1 MASLFKFG
9 IDEGLEELKR
19 HLFGQTALVQ
29 LEVRANGNNR
39 TARVVDALTKQ
50 VLTEAALLALDH
62 VRERLERA
70 AVGTSDGATTTTV
83 VEQRVHSF
91 LKHALFVADDDFGR
105 TQFHQPFQTV
115 VAVDDAAV
123 QVVEVR
129 GGKTATVKRNQR
141 TQFRRNDRNNFHDH
155 PFGLVVR
162 FQKRF
167 NDLEAL
173 GDLFLLGLA
182 LGGFAFF
189 AQFGAQLFQLQF
201 FQQAAHGFGA
211 HAHGKHIVGAVVVKN
226 LQVLVFRDDLAL
238 LQIGLTGVEHD
249 VRVEIEHLFQVG
261 HGHVEQGTDLGGQ
274 GLQKPDVGNGRG
286 QFNVAHTL
294 AAHLGG
300 NNFNAALFADNAT
313 VLHALVL
320 AAVAFIVL
328 HGAEDLGAEQA
339 VALRLEG
346 TVIDGFR
353 LFHFAIRPFTDSFG
367 RCDGNLDGF
376 QVADV
381 RHVGRRAACGEKIV
395 QAHSIPCFVKSSLK
409 SLAMLSLP
417 AAVLPQQVTQ
427 RVSLSAKR
435 GSTPLPRVLS
445 YSPRVWASS
454 YLLPDAGSR

>member
-9 IDEGLEELKR
+9 IDEGLEQLKR

-105 TQFHQPFQTV
+105 AQFHQPFQTV
-115 VAVDDAAV
+115 VAVDHTTV
-123 QVVEVR
+123 KVVEVR
-129 GGKTATVKRNQR
+129 GGKAATVQRHQR
-141 TQFRRNDRNNFHDH
+141 TQFRRDDGNDFHNH

-162 FQKRF
+162 LKEGF
-167 NDLEAL
+167 NNLEAL

-201 FQQAAHGFGA
+201 FQQAAHGFRA
-211 HAHGKHIVGAVVVKN
+211 HAHGQNFVRAVVVKN
-226 LQVLVFRDDLAL
+226 LEVLVFRDDLTL
-238 LQIGLTGVEHD
+238 LQIGLTGIKNDVGVE
-249 VRVEIEHLFQVG
+249 VQHLFQIG
-261 HGHVEQGTDLGGQ
+261 HGHVEQGADLGRQ

-294 AAHLGG
+294 AAHL
-300 NNFNAALFADNAT
+300 
-313 VLHALVL
+313 
-320 AAVAFIVL
+320 
-328 HGAEDLGAEQA
+328 
-339 VALRLEG
+339 
-346 TVIDGFR
+346 
-353 LFHFAIRPFTDSFG
+353 
-367 RCDGNLDGF
+367 
-376 QVADV
+376 
-381 RHVGRRAACGEKIV
+381 
-395 QAHSIPCFVKSSLK
+395 
-409 SLAMLSLP
+409 
-417 AAVLPQQVTQ
+417 
-427 RVSLSAKR
+427 
-435 GSTPLPRVLS
+435 
-445 YSPRVWASS
+445 
-454 YLLPDAGSR
+454 